1 MTKFFACGT
10 VFIAKLNQMHKSKN
24 TIKMHQNKNKYR
36 LNYNMCIESV
46 NCNVSNS
53 MPRMQA
59 FFKHLDELTKP
70 FKPRY
75 PIRN

>member
-24 TIKMHQNKNKYR
+24 TIKMHQNKNKFH